1 MDLKIHEIEI
11 NNIDMNKLALKPSF
25 FQGKIAI
32 NRAGF
37 IHKVANL

>member
-11 NNIDMNKLALKPSF
+11 NDIDMNKLALKPGF

-32 NRAGF
+32 NRPVF
-37 IHKVANL
+37 IHNVADL

>member
-32 NRAGF
+32 NRTEF
-37 IHKVANL
+37 IGEITEL